1 MMRAPWFYRGLL
13 RVFPRDMRREFGRDM
28 ERQFV
33 RLLATTRGTAR
44 ARLWMAAAIDAVIH
58 GLGARW
64 DGRHRPPVHRRQRST
79 SRWRMDNLCQDLR
92 FAARLIRRQP
102 GTAAIIVFTLGLAL
116 GANSAVFS
124 ASYAALLRPL
134 PFSTPDRLV
143 MIWEKRPAEGVMD
156 NVVAPADFLD
166 WARLSQSFVAMSLYD
181 PTAVDLTGVGDP
193 DRVLTAGVSASF
205 FEVFGVRAAFGRTF
219 LPAED
224 TPGSPRVVILSHRFW
239 HERFGGDEGIVGRQI
254 QLNGVPS
261 EVVGVL
267 PADVVFPGETIAEIF
282 TPYVSQAGAEPPS
295 RASHSLTV
303 FARLKPEVSLEQARA
318 EMDALGR
325 YLELE
330 YPQTNRGHGAHV
342 VPMHAHLSQPLRG
355 TLILLSVAVAAVLL
369 IACINVTNLL
379 LARAAGRRREM
390 AVRAAVGAERGRLLR
405 QTLTESALLTF
416 FGATAGLVVAQWGA
430 QLLAV
435 SMPPILSA
443 AHGVWS
449 APALL
454 FTALLTLVTTIVSG
468 VVPAWQ
474 LSNDD
479 VNELKEG
486 GRSPG
491 VLRRRLRFGLI
502 VAEVAMTSLLLV
514 AAGLTLRSFE
524 RVLSQPAGFETDS
537 RLTVRV
543 ALPRSRYPERDAYPR
558 FVADLESRLRHLDG
572 VAAAGATS
580 MLPLSGNDARRGIAI
595 LGRQRPD
602 AEAPWRA
609 HQRIVTPGYFAA
621 LGLHMAHGRG
631 LLPSDTLTARPVVVI
646 NETMAR
652 RYWPGQSPLGQQV
665 RWSDQTIWREVVG
678 VVTDVRYWGL
688 ERDVNP
694 EIYSPSGQEVMG
706 GVTFVLHTPGRDP
719 GLFAAQVR
727 RQVHAIDPLLPLF
740 RVLTMEQVAAESVAS
755 RRWLVLLL
763 TSVGIIALLLAAAGI
778 YGVMAHIVSLR
789 TGEIGIRLTLGARPR
804 GVMRQVMG
812 EALTQTAL
820 GLAIGLGIALA
831 AMRGLQSQLYGIAPT
846 DPFTLATVA
855 FIFFVVAIAAVA
867 VPARRAM
874 TVDPVDALRAQ

>member
-1 MMRAPWFYRGLL
+1 
-13 RVFPRDMRREFGRDM
+13 
-28 ERQFV
+28 
-33 RLLATTRGTAR
+33 
-44 ARLWMAAAIDAVIH
+44 
-58 GLGARW
+58 
-64 DGRHRPPVHRRQRST
+64 
-79 SRWRMDNLCQDLR
+79 MDNLRQDLR

-134 PFSTPDRLV
+134 PFSSPDRLV
-143 MIWEKRPAEGVMD
+143 MIWEKRPAEGVME

-205 FEVFGVRAAFGRTF
+205 FEVFGVRAALGRTF

-224 TPGSPRVVILSHRFW
+224 TLDSPRVVVLSHRFW

-254 QLNGVPS
+254 HLNGVPC

-267 PADVVFPGETIAEIF
+267 PAGVVFPGETTAEIF
-282 TPYVSQAGAEPPS
+282 APYVLQGGAEPPS

-303 FARLKPEVSLEQARA
+303 FARLKPEVSLEQART

-325 YLELE
+325 HLELE

-342 VPMHAHLSQPLRG
+342 VPMHAHLAQPLRG

-405 QTLTESALLTF
+405 QTLTESALLTVL
-416 FGATAGLVVAQWGA
+416 GATAGLVVAQWGA

-435 SMPPILSA
+435 SMPPVLSA

-474 LSNDD
+474 MSNED
-479 VNELKEG
+479 VNEPLKEG

-491 VLRRRLRFGLI
+491 GLRRRLRFGLI

-537 RLTVRV
+537 RLTVRM
-543 ALPRSRYPERDAYPR
+543 ALPRSRYPEREAYRR
-558 FVADLESRLRHLDG
+558 FVVDLESRLQHLDG

-595 LGRQRPD
+595 LDRQRAD
-602 AEAPWRA
+602 GEAPWRA

-621 LGLHMAHGRG
+621 LGLQMAQGRG
-631 LLPSDTLTARPVVVI
+631 LLPSDTPTARPVVVI

-678 VVTDVRYWGL
+678 VVADVRYWGL

-694 EIYSPSGQEVMG
+694 EIYSPWGQELIG

-719 GLFAAQVR
+719 GSFAAQVR
-727 RQVHAIDPLLPLF
+727 QQVHAIDPLLPLF
-740 RVLTMEQVAAESVAS
+740 RVLTMEQMAAESVAS

-763 TSVGIIALLLAAAGI
+763 TSVGIVALLLAAAGI

-820 GLAIGLGIALA
+820 GLAIGLAIALA

-846 DPFTLATVA
+846 DPLTLATVA